1 MANEPTNTNETN
13 VESKGT
19 ESKSTADLEARIKEL
34 EAENGKLK
42 QATTNA
48 SADASRHKKEA
59 AEWKDKYNSRL
70 SDEEKAKEDQA
81 NATAAMQEELENLR
95 KERNIAKFTASLAAS
110 DIGMDAETAKAVAE
124 ALNAGETEQVFDG
137 LRRFITAHDKALRE
151 DALRNNRTL
160 PGGSTTKTITKEDFA
175 KMSYTE
181 MLALKREHPDQF
193 AEFTK

>member
-1 MANEPTNTNETN
+1 MKYE
-13 VESKGT
+13 
-19 ESKSTADLEARIKEL
+19 EAIKEL

-70 SDEEKAKEDQA
+70 SEEEKAKEDQA

>member
-70 SDEEKAKEDQA
+70 SEEEKAKEDQA

-137 LRRFITAHDKALRE
+137 LRRFIIAHDKALRE

-160 PGGSTTKTITKEDFA
+160 SGGSTTKTITKEDFA

>member
-70 SDEEKAKEDQA
+70 SEEEKAKEDQA